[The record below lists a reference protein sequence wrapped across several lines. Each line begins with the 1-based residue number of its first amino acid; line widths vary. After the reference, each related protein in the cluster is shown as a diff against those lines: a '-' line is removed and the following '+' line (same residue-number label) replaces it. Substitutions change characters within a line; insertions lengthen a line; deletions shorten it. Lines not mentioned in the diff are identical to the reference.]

1 MLILVFVVRHPIVDI
16 GGRLYQKSE
25 SGNPARAQDFSCD
38 RIGGGVVSHIE
49 TETETDRKISLS
61 PESKFIVIC
70 RWRNSSLFAGIFE
83 LASLALRDFFFFSKF
98 ILSKSLF
105 CVHR

>member
-1 MLILVFVVRHPIVDI
+1 MLVVLLRIVDI

-25 SGNPARAQDFSCD
+25 SGNPARAQEFSCD
-38 RIGGGVVSHIE
+38 RIGGGVVSQIE

-70 RWRNSSLFAGIFE
+70 RWRNNSLFAGIFE
-83 LASLALRDFFFFSKF
+83 LASSALRDFFFSKF
-98 ILSKSLF
+98 LLSKSLF